1 MSLDKPVCDGRIER
15 HTNRHT
21 TLHCALAVGGLD
33 PGGGAGVLADLR
45 AFAAAGAF
53 GCAALAVVTV
63 QSTAGLRSARALPAR
78 EVVAQAEE
86 VLRHQDVRA
95 IKVGALGSGENVRA
109 VARLLKRHG
118 SLPAVVDTPIRPSRG
133 RSRLT
138 QASALAAV
146 TQDLLPQATLLTVN
160 LDEAEALLGLRE
172 PGKGQA
178 RRPPA
183 PSGRPR
189 NETVRTVGEARDAAL
204 ALAAMGPRAVLVKG
218 GHREGPSAIDVL
230 AVDGEVIELRAKK
243 LPIADAHGTGCTLA
257 SLIAG
262 RLARDDRAAQRG
274 NALSAAELT
283 AAVRWAKRTH
293 HAALARAIRV
303 SRGASGMR
311 VLVF

>member
-1 MSLDKPVCDGRIER
+1 MTYRIKR
-15 HTNRHT
+15 HTNLHT

-53 GCAALAVVTV
+53 GCAAIAVVTV
-63 QSTAGLRSARALPAR
+63 QSTAGMRSARALPAP

-109 VARLLKRHG
+109 VARLLTRHG

-146 TQDLLPQATLLTVN
+146 KHDLLPRATLLTVN
-160 LDEAEALLGLRE
+160 LDEAAALLGLGER
-172 PGKGQA
+172 GASRA
-178 RRPPA
+178 RRPA
-183 PSGRPR
+183 Q
-189 NETVRTVGEARDAAL
+189 NETVRTVGEAHDAAL
-204 ALAAMGPRAVLVKG
+204 ALAAMGARAVLVKG

-230 AVDGEVIELRAKK
+230 AVDGVVIELRAKR

-262 RLARDDRAAQRG
+262 RLARGDRTKGGAPA

-293 HAALARAIRV
+293 HAALARAAHV
-303 SRGASGMR
+303 SRGEGMP
-311 VLVF
+311 VLIF